1 MGAGKTTLVE
11 ILEGYRERDAGEVRV
26 LGFDPQRQ
34 RGELN
39 RRVGIVLQRSTPM
52 EGLTPREMLNFTAKL
67 YDDPMDPSE
76 ALELVG
82 LTEHADRRGSK
93 LSGGQKRR
101 LDLATSVIG
110 NPDLIFLDE
119 PTTGFDVA
127 ARRQA
132 WSVVRGLTERGATVL
147 LTTHYLDEAEN
158 LAQRIGMIKDGRL
171 IFEGDVAELR
181 REMQTDTRISWLPPA
196 GLEAGDLPAAWSAAL
211 SEGRRGVDGRLTLP
225 SQTPTR
231 DLGELIDWA
240 RGRGIGELPEL
251 TVEHAEAGA
260 DVHRPG
266 GGRGSGSRG
275 GGSGAVAMIT
285 AARSLRVVRLGY
297 AYMGLNLK
305 TIYRE
310 PAALFFVVV
319 FPIMFLVIFSSL
331 LTFEIPIPQEAQG
344 SVPVVTFSQYFV
356 AGIMG
361 VAIFGTSFN
370 LLGNSLAVQQFD
382 GTLKQLAATPLPKTS
397 FFFGL
402 IGAALV
408 ITILQLVV
416 MLILGVFAYGVE
428 LPDAGGWLTLVWVI
442 ALGVPAGCVM
452 GIAITAVIPSARA
465 APAIIQAPFILLQ
478 FVSGVFFTLSSLP
491 PWLQWV
497 AGVFP
502 LRWVAQGLRSVF
514 LPDGYKYAE
523 PGMHWQLELGALVLG
538 VWIVVG
544 LGIAVLTFKW
554 DRSG

>member
-1 MGAGKTTLVE
+1 MPAAIEIRGLVKRYGAITAVDGVDLTIESGQVYALLGPNGAGKTTLVE

-67 YDDPMDPSE
+67 YDDPMDPNE
-76 ALELVG
+76 ALDLVG

-132 WSVVRGLTERGATVL
+132 WNVVRGLTERGATVL

-171 IFEGDVAELR
+171 IFEGDVGELR

-251 TVEHAEAGA
+251 TVEHATLEQMYIDLVGDGAEDRPAGGPADGVGA
-260 DVHRPG
+260 DQADEVDQAV
-266 GGRGSGSRG
+266 GR
-275 GGSGAVAMIT
+275 
-285 AARSLRVVRLGY
+285 
-297 AYMGLNLK
+297 
-305 TIYRE
+305 
-310 PAALFFVVV
+310 
-319 FPIMFLVIFSSL
+319 
-331 LTFEIPIPQEAQG
+331 
-344 SVPVVTFSQYFV
+344 
-356 AGIMG
+356 
-361 VAIFGTSFN
+361 
-370 LLGNSLAVQQFD
+370 
-382 GTLKQLAATPLPKTS
+382 
-397 FFFGL
+397 
-402 IGAALV
+402 
-408 ITILQLVV
+408 
-416 MLILGVFAYGVE
+416 
-428 LPDAGGWLTLVWVI
+428 
-442 ALGVPAGCVM
+442 
-452 GIAITAVIPSARA
+452 
-465 APAIIQAPFILLQ
+465 
-478 FVSGVFFTLSSLP
+478 
-491 PWLQWV
+491 
-497 AGVFP
+497 
-502 LRWVAQGLRSVF
+502 
-514 LPDGYKYAE
+514 
-523 PGMHWQLELGALVLG
+523 
-538 VWIVVG
+538 
-544 LGIAVLTFKW
+544 
-554 DRSG
+554 

>member
-1 MGAGKTTLVE
+1 MGRRGHSIRGMPAAVEIRGLVKRYGAIAAVDGVDLTIESGQVYALLGPNGAGKTTLVE
-11 ILEGYRERDAGEVRV
+11 ILEGYRKRDAGEVRV

-67 YDDPMDPSE
+67 YDDPMDPNE

-171 IFEGDVAELR
+171 IFEGDVGALR

-196 GLEAGDLPAAWSAAL
+196 GLEVDDLPAAWSAAL
-211 SEGRRGVDGRLTLP
+211 SEGRRGVDGRLALP

-251 TVEHAEAGA
+251 TVEHAKLEQMYLDLVGDGAEKGPADGVGA
-260 DVHRPG
+260 DQADEVG
-266 GGRGSGSRG
+266 EAASR
-275 GGSGAVAMIT
+275 
-285 AARSLRVVRLGY
+285 
-297 AYMGLNLK
+297 
-305 TIYRE
+305 
-310 PAALFFVVV
+310 
-319 FPIMFLVIFSSL
+319 
-331 LTFEIPIPQEAQG
+331 
-344 SVPVVTFSQYFV
+344 
-356 AGIMG
+356 
-361 VAIFGTSFN
+361 
-370 LLGNSLAVQQFD
+370 
-382 GTLKQLAATPLPKTS
+382 
-397 FFFGL
+397 
-402 IGAALV
+402 
-408 ITILQLVV
+408 
-416 MLILGVFAYGVE
+416 
-428 LPDAGGWLTLVWVI
+428 
-442 ALGVPAGCVM
+442 
-452 GIAITAVIPSARA
+452 
-465 APAIIQAPFILLQ
+465 
-478 FVSGVFFTLSSLP
+478 
-491 PWLQWV
+491 
-497 AGVFP
+497 
-502 LRWVAQGLRSVF
+502 
-514 LPDGYKYAE
+514 
-523 PGMHWQLELGALVLG
+523 
-538 VWIVVG
+538 
-544 LGIAVLTFKW
+544 
-554 DRSG
+554 

>member
-1 MGAGKTTLVE
+1 
-11 ILEGYRERDAGEVRV
+11 
-26 LGFDPQRQ
+26 
-34 RGELN
+34 
-39 RRVGIVLQRSTPM
+39 
-52 EGLTPREMLNFTAKL
+52 
-67 YDDPMDPSE
+67 
-76 ALELVG
+76 
-82 LTEHADRRGSK
+82 
-93 LSGGQKRR
+93 
-101 LDLATSVIG
+101 
-110 NPDLIFLDE
+110 
-119 PTTGFDVA
+119 
-127 ARRQA
+127 
-132 WSVVRGLTERGATVL
+132 
-147 LTTHYLDEAEN
+147 
-158 LAQRIGMIKDGRL
+158 
-171 IFEGDVAELR
+171 
-181 REMQTDTRISWLPPA
+181 
-196 GLEAGDLPAAWSAAL
+196 
-211 SEGRRGVDGRLTLP
+211 
-225 SQTPTR
+225 
-231 DLGELIDWA
+231 
-240 RGRGIGELPEL
+240 
-251 TVEHAEAGA
+251 
-260 DVHRPG
+260 
-266 GGRGSGSRG
+266 
-275 GGSGAVAMIT
+275 MIT

-331 LTFEIPIPQEAQG
+331 LTFEIPIPREAQG

-382 GTLKQLAATPLPKTS
+382 GTLKQLAATPLPKAS

-402 IGAALV
+402 MGAAV
-408 ITILQLVV
+408 AITILQLVV

-523 PGMHWQLELGALVLG
+523 PGMTGSWSLGRSCWACGSWLG
-538 VWIVVG
+538 WGSRCSRSSGTARVSG
-544 LGIAVLTFKW
+544 LRSASGWPCWGRTLRARRSPCAARAGRRGIPR
-554 DRSG
+554 RSAACRTSR

>member
-1 MGAGKTTLVE
+1 MGRPGHSIESMPAAVEIRGLVKRYGAITAVDGVDLTIESGQVYALLGPNGAGKTTLVE

-52 EGLTPREMLNFTAKL
+52 EGLTPREMLSFTAKL
-67 YDDPMDPSE
+67 YDDPMDPNE

-171 IFEGDVAELR
+171 IFEGDVGELR

-196 GLEAGDLPAAWSAAL
+196 GLEAGDLPAAWS
-211 SEGRRGVDGRLTLP
+211 EVQRGVDGRLALP

-240 RGRGIGELPEL
+240 RERGIGELPEL
-251 TVEHAEAGA
+251 TVEHAKLEQMYIDLVEDGPAGGVGA
-260 DVHRPG
+260 D
-266 GGRGSGSRG
+266 
-275 GGSGAVAMIT
+275 
-285 AARSLRVVRLGY
+285 
-297 AYMGLNLK
+297 
-305 TIYRE
+305 
-310 PAALFFVVV
+310 
-319 FPIMFLVIFSSL
+319 
-331 LTFEIPIPQEAQG
+331 
-344 SVPVVTFSQYFV
+344 
-356 AGIMG
+356 
-361 VAIFGTSFN
+361 
-370 LLGNSLAVQQFD
+370 
-382 GTLKQLAATPLPKTS
+382 
-397 FFFGL
+397 
-402 IGAALV
+402 
-408 ITILQLVV
+408 
-416 MLILGVFAYGVE
+416 
-428 LPDAGGWLTLVWVI
+428 
-442 ALGVPAGCVM
+442 
-452 GIAITAVIPSARA
+452 
-465 APAIIQAPFILLQ
+465 QAP
-478 FVSGVFFTLSSLP
+478 S
-491 PWLQWV
+491 
-497 AGVFP
+497 
-502 LRWVAQGLRSVF
+502 R
-514 LPDGYKYAE
+514 
-523 PGMHWQLELGALVLG
+523 
-538 VWIVVG
+538 
-544 LGIAVLTFKW
+544 
-554 DRSG
+554 

>member
-1 MGAGKTTLVE
+1 MPAAVEIRGLVKRYGAITAVDGVDLTIESGQVYALLGPNGAGKTTLVE

-52 EGLTPREMLNFTAKL
+52 EGLTPREMLSFTAKL
-67 YDDPMDPSE
+67 YDDPMDPNE
-76 ALELVG
+76 ALNLVG

-158 LAQRIGMIKDGRL
+158 LAQQIGMIKDGRL
-171 IFEGDVAELR
+171 IFEGDVGELR

-251 TVEHAEAGA
+251 TVEHATLEQMYIDLVGDGAEDRPAGGPADGVGA
-260 DVHRPG
+260 DQAA
-266 GGRGSGSRG
+266 SR
-275 GGSGAVAMIT
+275 
-285 AARSLRVVRLGY
+285 
-297 AYMGLNLK
+297 
-305 TIYRE
+305 
-310 PAALFFVVV
+310 
-319 FPIMFLVIFSSL
+319 
-331 LTFEIPIPQEAQG
+331 
-344 SVPVVTFSQYFV
+344 
-356 AGIMG
+356 
-361 VAIFGTSFN
+361 
-370 LLGNSLAVQQFD
+370 
-382 GTLKQLAATPLPKTS
+382 
-397 FFFGL
+397 
-402 IGAALV
+402 
-408 ITILQLVV
+408 
-416 MLILGVFAYGVE
+416 
-428 LPDAGGWLTLVWVI
+428 
-442 ALGVPAGCVM
+442 
-452 GIAITAVIPSARA
+452 
-465 APAIIQAPFILLQ
+465 
-478 FVSGVFFTLSSLP
+478 
-491 PWLQWV
+491 
-497 AGVFP
+497 
-502 LRWVAQGLRSVF
+502 
-514 LPDGYKYAE
+514 
-523 PGMHWQLELGALVLG
+523 
-538 VWIVVG
+538 
-544 LGIAVLTFKW
+544 
-554 DRSG
+554 